1 MGLHPGVGWSI
12 IFPPTEYIM
21 FSKYQWKHN
30 CWPHSGWA
38 INRSVCPF
46 TFTLY
51 WTVRIY
57 SKDKLLVNNWVP
69 LGREQKWPQDT
80 FCDCGAFSVGFLEWI
95 YLIHRFLGLLGG
107 AQDSSVSRSTI
118 PSSQNCVKK
127 DHVLLHRAEQLWV
140 WNLLRESTPQFQ
152 QLLKPGWGLK

>member
-107 AQDSSVSRSTI
+107 AQDSSVSRSTT
-118 PSSQNCVKK
+118 PSSQRTVWRRTMYCCTELSNCGYGTCCGS
-127 DHVLLHRAEQLWV
+127 LLLSSSNC
-140 WNLLRESTPQFQ
+140 WNQGE
-152 QLLKPGWGLK
+152 G